1 MYDVI
6 DAISASTS
14 LLFIAPLVIFF
25 LYRSHTLLVISL
37 GSFTASLVAEAIK
50 RYVTAGYPHFK
61 RPQGARAC
69 DTLCLAGSAENESG
83 MPSGHASSTAFV
95 ATYLLL
101 TNRSDAIRGAAVLY
115 WLAVCYS
122 RFAKRCHTIGQ
133 LAAGTILGATLAY
146 LATKVSPY

>member
-1 MYDVI
+1 MA
-6 DAISASTS
+6 DAISTSTS
-14 LLFIAPLVIFF
+14 LLFIVPLIVFF
-25 LYRSHTLLVISL
+25 VYRSHTLLVISI
-37 GSFTASLVAEAIK
+37 GSFTASVVAEIIK
-50 RYVTAGYPHFK
+50 RYVTINIPHFK

-69 DTLCLAGSAENESG
+69 DVLCLAGSSEHESG

-101 TNRSDAIRGAAVLY
+101 TSKSDIINTAAVLY

-122 RFAKRCHTIGQ
+122 RYKKRCHTIAQ
-133 LAAGTILGATLAY
+133 LAAGTVLGVTIAF